1 MSTPRNNLI
10 RLYRRQGYEHVG
22 PNNSAVIAGPEAEA
36 DVSYNVLSAD
46 LRNVSRFRLFRHEM
60 RRKCVASHDGTI
72 ERGCVIPLLSTTL
85 LFEYEEIL
93 NRHQRVL
100 GLTNR
105 AIEDV
110 LDGLCARG

>member
-1 MSTPRNNLI
+1 MKKHR
-10 RLYRRQGYEHVG
+10 
-22 PNNSAVIAGPEAEA
+22 AVV
-36 DVSYNVLSAD
+36 DTNVLRAGLYSSTGASYQI
-46 LRNVSRFRLFRHEM
+46 LRLV
-60 RRKCVASHDGTI
+60 
-72 ERGCVIPLLSTTL
+72 ERGRVIPLLSTTL